1 MKLSRNDPCS
11 CGSGKKYKRCCMDSI
26 AKQHAAFVDDI
37 AQTLMMNPNLSLDE
51 LNLVAQRK
59 VEQRN
64 HQPHA
69 DFCGLT
75 SAQMQNWL
83 YAPLHEL
90 IDVTIK
96 TPSDL
101 SSSPVMRYLALILD
115 EAMLQGGSFKATTKG
130 NLPAKLVKQAS
141 ELLPGFAVA
150 KFETVPSISEY
161 MGSNEDKFNA
171 LHYTRILAEL
181 AGIIYRKSG
190 AFYVKQS
197 AQKQYAEQG
206 LQAFFVP
213 MLSAA
218 IKQYNWAYLDSWSDK
233 VDLRMF
239 WVFMLWRLQSHGS
252 VNRLSQEVAIAFPTL
267 IDQLPVGEYFSPEQ
281 LLNSLIRTRFIERFL
296 QFWGFVTV
304 DPKGAFYREDSSIKA
319 VDIQPLFKESF
330 IFTM

>member
-1 MKLSRNDPCS
+1 MKLSRNDLCS
-11 CGSGKKYKRCCMDSI
+11 CGSRKKYKRCCMDSI
-26 AKQHAAFVDDI
+26 AKQSAQVADDI
-37 AQTLMMNPNLSLDE
+37 AQVLAMSPNLSLDE

-59 VEQRN
+59 IEQRN

-75 SAQMQNWL
+75 STQMQNWL
-83 YAPLHEL
+83 YAPLDEL
-90 IDVTIK
+90 IDVTIN

-101 SSSPVMRYLALILD
+101 SSSPVMRYLALILE

-141 ELLPGFAVA
+141 ELLPEFAVA

-181 AGIIYRKSG
+181 TGIIYRKNGS
-190 AFYVKQS
+190 FYVKKS

-218 IKQYNWAYLDSWSDK
+218 IKQYNWAYFDSWSDN

-239 WVFMLWRLQSHGS
+239 WVFLLWRLQSHGS